1 MVQCPDEEESP
12 DYSVPRAAMTEP
24 SAQIATANL
33 SDISYFS
40 TSLRHLLAELERI
53 DLLIQVLVWR
63 SRQVQE
69 TDEEYQGL
77 YITDIGLTQL
87 RVILN
92 RNRMVLSLGNL
103 IQLRNS
109 YDNEVDSILT
119 HPAGLPRWATLPA
132 PISREQVEG
141 ALRLMADEINQRKL
155 VSQERGIR
163 LRLEQLTR
171 TFGLTPFDID
181 TLLVC
186 LAPEIDG
193 RYERL
198 YAYLHDDVTR
208 KRPSVNLVLNL
219 LCLSLEGKLQRRQ
232 HFSADSPLLRYQ
244 LLHLFSDPTQQYPTL
259 LGKYLKVDER
269 IANYLLDSDELDPG
283 WHPTPSWLNLSPTW
297 TKWYCLPM
305 SRNVSVSWS
314 STN

>member
-12 DYSVPRAAMTEP
+12 DYSVPRAAVTEP

-77 YITDIGLTQL
+77 YITD
-87 RVILN
+87 
-92 RNRMVLSLGNL
+92 
-103 IQLRNS
+103 
-109 YDNEVDSILT
+109 NEVDSILT

-163 LRLEQLTR
+163 LRLEELTR

-208 KRPSVNLVLNL
+208 KRPSVNLVLN
-219 LCLSLEGKLQRRQ
+219 
-232 HFSADSPLLRYQ
+232 P
-244 LLHLFSDPTQQYPTL
+244 
-259 LGKYLKVDER
+259 V
-269 IANYLLDSDELDPG
+269 
-283 WHPTPSWLNLSPTW
+283 
-297 TKWYCLPM
+297 
-305 SRNVSVSWS
+305 VSFAGG
-314 STN
+314 